1 MCLQKSKYVCT
12 TTVIICTCYILPI
25 IWLKTNTV
33 KTIIAHVC
41 KYGGKYMK
49 ALENIRAWRHLFCLP
64 RCWWDTCCNLT
75 DFSLSARD
83 FFLQKK
89 IEKNSSNHSARCTQ
103 KWKTIAAI
111 IVYINIRMALLAWS
125 FFSEELAPP
134 VQPFMESFSFLF
146 SPAPFF
152 SVPPV
157 TGFKS
162 WLLFWSLLSTR

>member
-1 MCLQKSKYVCT
+1 MPTKKQ
-12 TTVIICTCYILPI
+12 ICTCYILPI
-25 IWLKTNTV
+25 IRLKTNTV

-41 KYGGKYMK
+41 MGGKYMK

-64 RCWWDTCCNLT
+64 RCWWVTYCNLT
-75 DFSLSARD
+75 NFLMRAC
-83 FFLQKK
+83 FFTKSSFKK
-89 IEKNSSNHSARCTQ
+89 TRQITSRCTQ

-111 IVYINIRMALLAWS
+111 IVYINIRMVLLAWS
-125 FFSEELAPP
+125 FFSEELALP
-134 VQPFMESFSFLF
+134 VQPFMESFWLF

-162 WLLFWSLLSTR
+162 WLLLWSLLSTR